1 MKIELKN
8 VKYSDFA
15 SHETHCFEASVYID
29 GKRAGTVS
37 NDGQGGSNNY
47 DSRALVEALSAHSKT
62 LPTRTWTLNGESLEV
77 PPTMDTIIDEL
88 LMDHLY
94 AKDLK
99 RALSTRVLFVNKD
112 GILKE
117 TKAFK
122 KEDLANLL
130 RSPTLTT
137 RLESDKILNVMPFDV
152 ALSTYRSAVAAGV

>member
-29 GKRAGTVS
+29 GKRAGIVS

-47 DSRALVEALSAHSKT
+47 DSRALVEALKAHAKT
-62 LPTRTWTLNGESLEV
+62 LPKLRYEEHEFEQDADTLIGN
-77 PPTMDTIIDEL
+77 L

-130 RSPTLTT
+130 RNPTLTT

>member
-15 SHETHCFEASVYID
+15 SHDTHCFEASVYID
-29 GKRAGTVS
+29 GKRAGIVS

-47 DSRALVEALSAHSKT
+47 DSRALVEALKEHAKT
-62 LPTRTWTLNGESLEV
+62 LPKLRYEEHEFEQDADTLIGN
-77 PPTMDTIIDEL
+77 L

>member
-29 GKRAGTVS
+29 GKRAGIVS

-47 DSRALVEALSAHSKT
+47 DSRALVEALKEHAKT
-62 LPTRTWTLNGESLEV
+62 LPKVRYEGHEFEQDADTLIGN
-77 PPTMDTIIDEL
+77 L

>member
-29 GKRAGTVS
+29 GKRAGIVS

-47 DSRALVEALSAHSKT
+47 DSRALVEALKEHAKT
-62 LPTRTWTLNGESLEV
+62 LPKLRYEEHEFEQDADTLIGN
-77 PPTMDTIIDEL
+77 L

>member
-47 DSRALVEALSAHSKT
+47 DSRALVEALKEHAKT
-62 LPTRTWTLNGESLEV
+62 LPKVRYEEHEFEQDADTLIGN
-77 PPTMDTIIDEL
+77 L

>member
-8 VKYSDFA
+8 VKHSEFA

-29 GKRAGTVS
+29 GKRAGIVS

-47 DSRALVEALSAHSKT
+47 DSRALVEALKAHAKT
-62 LPTRTWTLNGESLEV
+62 LPKLRYEEHEFEQDADTLIGN
-77 PPTMDTIIDEL
+77 L

-130 RSPTLTT
+130 RNPTLTT

>member
-29 GKRAGTVS
+29 GKRAGIVS

-47 DSRALVEALSAHSKT
+47 DSRALVEALKEHAKT
-62 LPTRTWTLNGESLEV
+62 LPKLRYEGHEFEQDADTLIGN
-77 PPTMDTIIDEL
+77 L

>member
-29 GKRAGTVS
+29 GKRAGIVF

-47 DSRALVEALSAHSKT
+47 DSRALVEALKEHAKT
-62 LPTRTWTLNGESLEV
+62 LPRVRYEEHEFEQDADTLIGN
-77 PPTMDTIIDEL
+77 L

>member
-8 VKYSDFA
+8 VKYSNFA

-29 GKRAGTVS
+29 GKRAGIVS

-47 DSRALVEALSAHSKT
+47 DSRALVEALKAHSKT
-62 LPTRTWTLNGESLEV
+62 LPKLRYEEHEFEQDADTLIGN
-77 PPTMDTIIDEL
+77 L

>member
-29 GKRAGTVS
+29 GKRAGIVS

-47 DSRALVEALSAHSKT
+47 DSRALVEALKEHAKT
-62 LPTRTWTLNGESLEV
+62 LPKLRYEGHEFEQDADTLISN
-77 PPTMDTIIDEL
+77 L

>member
-29 GKRAGTVS
+29 GKRAGIVS

-47 DSRALVEALSAHSKT
+47 DSRALVEALKAHAKT
-62 LPTRTWTLNGESLEV
+62 LPKLRYEEHEFEQDADTLIGN
-77 PPTMDTIIDEL
+77 L